1 MRLFFYWGDDD
12 EKATT
17 AASAMRPVRLGN
29 VDWNEAVLQ
38 YAEVCQVTLKGNPPF
53 CRNMAGGG
61 MFMGLVDTLKSLG
74 NLVKEIGDIELN
86 RKIID
91 LQQEVYRDIC
101 QGPDQ
106 LV

>member
-1 MRLFFYWGDDD
+1 
-12 EKATT
+12 
-17 AASAMRPVRLGN
+17 
-29 VDWNEAVLQ
+29 
-38 YAEVCQVTLKGNPPF
+38 
-53 CRNMAGGG
+53 